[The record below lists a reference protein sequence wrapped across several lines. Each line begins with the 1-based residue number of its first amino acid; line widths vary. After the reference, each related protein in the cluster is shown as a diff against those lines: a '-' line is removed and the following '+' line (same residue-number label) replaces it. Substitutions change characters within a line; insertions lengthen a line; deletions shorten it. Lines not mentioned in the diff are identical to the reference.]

1 MLFNIECMV
10 NATESVCAHSKQ
22 SAGWV
27 LWPISRT
34 HARRPRQI
42 SAETRPPQ
50 PRCTLWRLPNVLI
63 SSIVSE
69 LYLSASTAENS
80 ED

>member
-10 NATESVCAHSKQ
+10 NATETVCAHSTQ
-22 SAGWV
+22 SGGEAYR
-27 LWPISRT
+27 PISRT

-42 SAETRPPQ
+42 SAETRPLQ